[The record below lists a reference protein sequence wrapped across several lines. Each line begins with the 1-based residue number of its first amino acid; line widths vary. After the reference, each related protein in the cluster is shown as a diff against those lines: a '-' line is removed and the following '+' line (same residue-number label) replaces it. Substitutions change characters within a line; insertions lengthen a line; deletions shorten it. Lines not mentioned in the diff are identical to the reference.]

1 MAGFFIGVKMSKF
14 TSKIE
19 PVSFV
24 IKDHPSTVLVQSYL
38 IRHLQAAVEQGKP
51 LVVHIDQKVEDRS
64 KAQNRL
70 YWKWLT
76 QWAKRQGT
84 DKDSEHLFFKKQFL
98 ARIYDR
104 DDVGQYRNTFAAV
117 KVLKDQKHL
126 MYQQVADGLNVLIST
141 TDATV
146 EQFTEYLNDI
156 HAFCNKQGCWL
167 VTPDDLM
174 CAWEINSL

>member
-1 MAGFFIGVKMSKF
+1 MKSV
-14 TSKIE
+14 SKIE
-19 PVSFV
+19 PAAFTIDS
-24 IKDHPSTVLVQSYL
+24 
-38 IRHLQAAVEQGKP
+38 HLNITKTLGFLNTWHQKAIDEGRP
-51 LVVHIDQKVEDRS
+51 LVVHIDQKLEDRS

-98 ARIYDR
+98 SRIYDR

-117 KVLKDQKHL
+117 KVLKDQKHP

-146 EQFTEYLNDI
+146 DQFTEYLNDI

-174 CAWEINSL
+174 FAWEMKQ